1 MLLLYVYTSPSIKP
15 YRNRWYGTLPW
26 HIVPVDV
33 MSKYWLKMSCVLS
46 FLRTASF
53 ISTRERCWGET
64 LFHLIFKLQ
73 ALVWTWCLRFS
84 NFPTHCKPS
93 RWCETIVYKHSGLD
107 IHAVTL
113 WQSLCCFD
121 YYSNLFIPLISFF
134 TWWSTCLVSQRTSF
148 AMFLSPNVKYL
159 FSFEVHFLS
168 YWLCFENLR
177 FYLLYS
183 AMCSSF
189 TDVVRSGSCL
199 LLILAHTSE
208 AERCLLADILPH

>member
-1 MLLLYVYTSPSIKP
+1 MLGGNLI
-15 YRNRWYGTLPW
+15 
-26 HIVPVDV
+26 
-33 MSKYWLKMSCVLS
+33 S
-46 FLRTASF
+46 FNIQTPGFGLNIQTP
-53 ISTRERCWGET
+53 G
-64 LFHLIFKLQ
+64 
-73 ALVWTWCLRFS
+73 LRFS
-84 NFPTHCKPS
+84 DFPTHCKPS

-107 IHAVTL
+107 ILAVTL

-159 FSFEVHFLS
+159 FSFEVHFVS

-189 TDVVRSGSCL
+189 TDVVQSGSCL
-199 LLILAHTSE
+199 LLILAHTSKP
-208 AERCLLADILPH
+208 ERCLLGWYPSTLKCYCSYATKPCLRFIMCYLVLFAIVEFGSLLFWKQVLLLY